1 MKAPAMAHRT
11 ASGSGGPRRGAA
23 RRGFT
28 ARLLRKPAAAVSAG
42 YLLLVVLVTVLAG
55 PLAPYD
61 PDEQDLTAALQGPSG
76 AHWLGT
82 GELGRDVLSRL
93 MHGGQ
98 ITLLGVLI
106 TLAVYLPLGVPAGMV
121 AGYRGG
127 WFDRLVLKSA
137 DLISAVPVIIVLLV
151 VLSVFTGNESA
162 AMAANGLLG
171 APLLAR
177 VVRSATLGVKEELY
191 VRAAVAGGIRDRVI
205 IRRHVLPRV
214 TGVVLVQASVFGA
227 YAVLLE
233 TGLGFLGLGT
243 TRASWGSMIAEA
255 SKNIGTDPWLL
266 VPSGFMI
273 VSFILALGLLSDGL
287 RDTLAERYAPPAD
300 RPPSR
305 RMGRPRGAAPEPVR
319 AEVTGTVTGT
329 GTGTGT
335 DTDTDTPRV
344 IEEPDPDALL
354 SVRGLTV
361 SLRIEGTPTEVVRDV
376 SFDLRAGEVL
386 GIVGETG
393 CGKTVTATS
402 LLGMLPAGGAITAGT
417 VLFEGADL
425 ARADAAAL
433 RRVRGRR
440 IGWIAQDPVSGLD
453 PSFTAGA
460 QVAEVVRLHTG
471 CSRRQARER
480 TLELFAQ
487 VRLPDPARVAGSY
500 PHQLSGGMAQRVG
513 IAAALAGDP
522 ALVIADE
529 PTTALDVT
537 VQAEILDLLRELR
550 AGGTSVI
557 LITHDWG
564 VLADLCDRAV
574 VMYAGE
580 VVEEAEV
587 TDLVTTPAHP
597 YTAGLLGSDPHHALP
612 GQPLPAVEGAVPP
625 PTQWPVGCHFQ
636 NRCPRVTDACKE
648 KPVVISHL
656 VELERSTRC
665 IRPLELIGGGAHE

>member
-1 MKAPAMAHRT
+1 MTSAAVKNTVRRPASQRH
-11 ASGSGGPRRGAA
+11 GFAA
-23 RRGFT
+23 RL
-28 ARLLRKPAAAVSAG
+28 ARKPAAAVSAG
-42 YLLLVVLVTVLAG
+42 YLLLVLLVTLLADWI
-55 PLAPYD
+55 APYD
-61 PDEQDLTAALQGPSG
+61 PDAQDLTAALSGPSG
-76 AHWLGT
+76 HHWLGT

-98 ITLLGVLI
+98 VTLLGVAI
-106 TLAVYLPLGVPAGMV
+106 TLAVYLTLGVPAGMV

-151 VLSVFTGNESA
+151 VLSVFTSNESA

-191 VRAAVAGGIRDRVI
+191 VRAAVANGISDRVI

-214 TGVVLVQASVFGA
+214 SGVILVQASVYGA

-243 TRASWGSMIAEA
+243 TQASWGSMIAEA
-255 SKNIGTDPWLL
+255 SKNVGTDPWLL

-273 VSFILALGLLSDGL
+273 ISFILALGLLSDGL

-300 RPPSR
+300 KPPSR
-305 RMGRPRGAAPEPVR
+305 RRAAREALAKAPK
-319 AEVTGTVTGT
+319 A
-329 GTGTGT
+329 
-335 DTDTDTPRV
+335 V
-344 IEEPDPDALL
+344 IPLAEPDKDALL

-361 SLRIEGTPTEVVRDV
+361 ALPIDGTPTEVIRDV

-402 LLGMLPAGGAITAGT
+402 LLGMLPAGGEITAGT
-417 VLFEGADL
+417 IHFEGSDL
-425 ARADAAAL
+425 AKAESDAL

-440 IGWIAQDPVSGLD
+440 IGWISQDPISSLD

-460 QVAEVVRLHTG
+460 QVAEAVRVHTG
-471 CSRRQARER
+471 CTRKAARQRA
-480 TLELFAQ
+480 LELFEL
-487 VRLPDPARVAGSY
+487 VRLPDPARVAASY

-513 IAAALAGDP
+513 IAAALSGNP

-537 VQAEILDLLRELR
+537 VQAEILDLLRDLQKT
-550 AGGTSVI
+550 GTAVI

-587 TDLVTTPAHP
+587 TALVTAPAHP
-597 YTAGLLGSDPHHALP
+597 YTAGLLSSDPHHAVP
-612 GQPLPAVEGAVPP
+612 GEPLPAVEGAVPP

-636 NRCPRVTDACKE
+636 NRCPRVTDACRE
-648 KPVVISHL
+648 KPVVISQL
-656 VELERSTRC
+656 TALERSARC
-665 IRPLELIGGGAHE
+665 IRPVELIGETAHD

>member
-1 MKAPAMAHRT
+1 MKTSAIARQKAPD
-11 ASGSGGPRRGAA
+11 SGREGPRRGPV
-23 RRGFT
+23 RRGFA

-42 YLLLVVLVTVLAG
+42 YLVLVVLVTVFAG
-55 PLAPYD
+55 QLAPYA
-61 PDEQDLTAALQGPSG
+61 PEEQDLTAALQGPSG
-76 AHWLGT
+76 AHPLGT

-98 ITLLGVLI
+98 ITLLGVVI
-106 TLAVYLPLGVPAGMV
+106 TLAVYLTLGVPAGMV

-151 VLSVFTGNESA
+151 VLAVFTNNESA

-191 VRAAVAGGIRDRVI
+191 VRAAVANGVRDRVI

-214 TGVVLVQASVFGA
+214 TGVVLVQASVYGA

-233 TGLGFLGLGT
+233 TGLGFLGVGT
-243 TRASWGSMIAEA
+243 TDASWGSMIAEA

-266 VPSGFMI
+266 VPSGFI
-273 VSFILALGLLSDGL
+273 IISFILALGLLSDGL
-287 RDTLAERYAPPAD
+287 RDTLAERYSPPVD
-300 RPPSR
+300 KPPSR
-305 RMGRPRGAAPEPVR
+305 RMGRPRGASPAPQPVR
-319 AEVTGTVTGT
+319 VKAPV
-329 GTGTGT
+329 
-335 DTDTDTPRV
+335 
-344 IEEPDPDALL
+344 EEPDADALL

-361 SLRIEGTPTEVVRDV
+361 SLRIEGAPTDVIRDV

-393 CGKTVTATS
+393 CGKTITATS
-402 LLGMLPAGGAITAGT
+402 LLGMLPAGGEIASGT
-417 VLFEGADL
+417 ILFEGADL
-425 ARADAAAL
+425 ARADAAAM

-440 IGWIAQDPVSGLD
+440 IGWISQDPISSLD

-471 CSRRQARER
+471 CSRKQARER
-480 TLELFAQ
+480 ALELFEK

-537 VQAEILDLLRELR
+537 VQAEILDLLRELQ
-550 AGGTSVI
+550 AGGTAVI

-587 TDLVTTPAHP
+587 TALVTAPAHP

-612 GQPLPAVEGAVPP
+612 GEPLPAVEGAVPP

-636 NRCPRVTDACKE
+636 NRCPRVTESCKE

-656 VELERSTRC
+656 VGPARSTRC
-665 IRPLELIGGGAHE
+665 IRPLEMTGGPAHD

>member
-1 MKAPAMAHRT
+1 MKSFVRK
-11 ASGSGGPRRGAA
+11 RAA
-23 RRGFT
+23 
-28 ARLLRKPAAAVSAG
+28 LVSAC
-42 YLLLVVLVTVLAG
+42 YLLAVVLVTVLADWI
-55 PLAPYD
+55 APYD
-61 PDEQDLTAALQGPSG
+61 PDRQDLTAALSGPSG

-106 TLAVYLPLGVPAGMV
+106 TLVVYLSIGVPAGMV

-127 WFDRLVLKSA
+127 WFDRLVVKSA
-137 DLISAVPVIIVLLV
+137 DLVSAVPVIIVLLV
-151 VLSVFTGNESA
+151 VLSVFTNNESA

-191 VRAAVAGGIRDRVI
+191 VRAAVANGLRDRVI

-214 TGVVLVQASVFGA
+214 TGVILVQASVYGA

-255 SKNIGTDPWLL
+255 SKNVGTDPWLL
-266 VPSGFMI
+266 VPSGAMI
-273 VSFILALGLLSDGL
+273 ISFILALGLLSDGL
-287 RDTLAERYAPPAD
+287 RDTLAERYAPPSTP
-300 RPPSR
+300 PPSR
-305 RMGRPRGAAPEPVR
+305 RRAAREAHLRAPRTTTPATAP
-319 AEVTGTVTGT
+319 AEG
-329 GTGTGT
+329 
-335 DTDTDTPRV
+335 
-344 IEEPDPDALL
+344 ALL

-361 SLRIEGTPTEVVRDV
+361 ALPIDGTPTEVIRDV
-376 SFDLRAGEVL
+376 TFDLRAGEVL

-393 CGKTVTATS
+393 CGKTITATS
-402 LLGMLPAGGAITAGT
+402 LLGMLPAGGEITTGSIH
-417 VLFEGADL
+417 FEGDDL
-425 ARADAAAL
+425 ARADAALL

-440 IGWIAQDPVSGLD
+440 IGWISQDPISSLD

-460 QVAEVVRLHTG
+460 QVAEAVRVHTG
-471 CSRRQARER
+471 CTRKEARRRA
-480 TLELFAQ
+480 LELFEQ
-487 VRLPDPARVAGSY
+487 VRLPDPARVAASY

-522 ALVIADE
+522 VLVIADE

-537 VQAEILDLLRELR
+537 VQAEILDLLRELQKS
-550 AGGTSVI
+550 GTAVI

-587 TDLVTTPAHP
+587 TAMVTAPAHP
-597 YTAGLLGSDPHHALP
+597 YTAGLLRSDPHHAVP
-612 GQPLPAVEGAVPP
+612 GEPLPSVEGAVPP
-625 PTQWPVGCHFQ
+625 PSEWPVGCHFQ
-636 NRCPRVTDACKE
+636 NRCPRVTDACRE
-648 KPVVISHL
+648 KPVVIARL
-656 VELERSTRC
+656 AELERSTRC
-665 IRPLELIGGGAHE
+665 IRPAELIGEGA

>member
-1 MKAPAMAHRT
+1 MKRFV
-11 ASGSGGPRRGAA
+11 RKRAA
-23 RRGFT
+23 
-28 ARLLRKPAAAVSAG
+28 LVSAG
-42 YLLLVVLVTVLAG
+42 YLLLVVLVTLLAG
-55 PLAPYD
+55 PLSPFD

-98 ITLLGVLI
+98 ITLLGVVI
-106 TLAVYLPLGVPAGMV
+106 TLTVYLTLGVPAGMI

-151 VLSVFTGNESA
+151 VLAVFTNNESA

-177 VVRSATLGVKEELY
+177 VVRSATLGVRQELY

-214 TGVVLVQASVFGA
+214 TGAILVQASVFGA

-243 TRASWGSMIAEA
+243 TEASWGSMIAEA

-273 VSFILALGLLSDGL
+273 ISFVLALGLFTDGL
-287 RDTLAERYAPPAD
+287 RDTFAERYAPPAD
-300 RPPSR
+300 KPPSR
-305 RMGRPRGAAPEPVR
+305 RTGRPRGASPASAPVR
-319 AEVTGTVTGT
+319 AKVPV
-329 GTGTGT
+329 
-335 DTDTDTPRV
+335 
-344 IEEPDPDALL
+344 EEPDADALL

-361 SLRIEGTPTEVVRDV
+361 SLRIEGTPTDVIRDV
-376 SFDLRAGEVL
+376 SFDLRAGDVL

-402 LLGMLPAGGAITAGT
+402 LLGMLPAGGRIASGT
-417 VLFEGADL
+417 IRFEGADL
-425 ARADAAAL
+425 ARADAATL
-433 RRVRGRR
+433 RAVRGRR
-440 IGWIAQDPVSGLD
+440 IGWISQDPISSLD

-460 QVAEVVRLHTG
+460 QVAEAVRLHTG
-471 CSRRQARER
+471 CSRRQARR
-480 TLELFAQ
+480 RALELFEK

-513 IAAALAGDP
+513 IAAALAGEP
-522 ALVIADE
+522 SLVIADE

-550 AGGTSVI
+550 SAGTAFI

-587 TDLVTTPAHP
+587 TALVTTPAHP

-612 GQPLPAVEGAVPP
+612 GRPLPAVEGAVPP
-625 PTQWPVGCHFQ
+625 PAQWPVGCHFQ

-656 VELERSTRC
+656 VGPTRSTRC
-665 IRPLELIGGGAHE
+665 LRPLELIGGGTHE

>member
-1 MKAPAMAHRT
+1 MKAPRQT
-11 ASGSGGPRRGAA
+11 APDGAPPRRGAA
-23 RRGFT
+23 RRGFA
-28 ARLLRKPAAAVSAG
+28 ARLLHKPTAAVSAG
-42 YLLLVVLVTVLAG
+42 YLLLVVLVTLLAG

-61 PDEQDLTAALQGPSG
+61 PDAQDLTAALQGPSG
-76 AHWLGT
+76 AHLLGT
-82 GELGRDVLSRL
+82 GELGRDILSRL

-98 ITLLGVLI
+98 ITLLGVVI
-106 TLAVYLPLGVPAGMV
+106 TLAVYLTLGVPAGMV

-137 DLISAVPVIIVLLV
+137 DLISAIPVIIVLLV
-151 VLSVFTGNESA
+151 VLAVFTNNESA

-214 TGVVLVQASVFGA
+214 TGVVLVQASVYGA

-233 TGLGFLGLGT
+233 TGLGFLGVGT
-243 TRASWGSMIAEA
+243 TEASWGSMIAEA

-273 VSFILALGLLSDGL
+273 ISFILALGLLSDGL

-300 RPPSR
+300 KPPSR
-305 RMGRPRGAAPEPVR
+305 RMGRPRGGSPQPVR
-319 AEVTGTVTGT
+319 AEASG
-329 GTGTGT
+329 
-335 DTDTDTPRV
+335 TPRE
-344 IEEPDPDALL
+344 IDEPDADALL

-361 SLRIEGTPTEVVRDV
+361 SLRIEGTPTEVIRDV
-376 SFDLRAGEVL
+376 SFDLHAGEVL

-393 CGKTVTATS
+393 CGKTITATS
-402 LLGMLPAGGAITAGT
+402 LLGMLPAGGEIASGT
-417 VLFEGADL
+417 IRFEGGDL
-425 ARADAAAL
+425 ARADAATL
-433 RRVRGRR
+433 RKVRGRR
-440 IGWIAQDPVSGLD
+440 IGWISQDPIAGLD

-460 QVAEVVRLHTG
+460 QVAEIVRLHTG
-471 CSRRQARER
+471 CSRKQARQR
-480 TLELFAQ
+480 ALELFAK
-487 VRLPDPARVAGSY
+487 VRLPDPGRVAGSY

-537 VQAEILDLLRELR
+537 VQAEILDLLRELQ
-550 AGGTSVI
+550 AGGTAVV

-587 TDLVTTPAHP
+587 TALVTAPAHP

-612 GQPLPAVEGAVPP
+612 GEPLPAVEGAVPP

-656 VELERSTRC
+656 VELERSMRC
-665 IRPLELIGGGAHE
+665 LRPLELVGGGTHE

>member
-1 MKAPAMAHRT
+1 MKGTDMKGVDPKSTDSGSPDSRRTGAETAPAV
-11 ASGSGGPRRGAA
+11 RRAA
-23 RRGFT
+23 VTSRGLT
-28 ARLLRKPAAAVSAG
+28 ARLMRKPTAVASAG
-42 YLLLVVLVTVLAG
+42 YLLLVLLAT
-55 PLAPYD
+55 LLADWIAPYG
-61 PDEQDLTAALQGPSG
+61 PDEQDLTAALQPPSA

-98 ITLLGVLI
+98 VTLLGVLI
-106 TLAVYLPLGVPAGMV
+106 TLAVYLTLGVPTGML

-127 WFDRLVLKSA
+127 WFDRLVLKTA
-137 DLISAVPVIIVLLV
+137 DLVSAVPVIIVLLV

-191 VRAAVAGGIRDRVI
+191 IRAAVANGIRDRVI

-214 TGVVLVQASVFGA
+214 SGVVLVQASVYGA

-243 TRASWGSMIAEA
+243 TQASWGSMIAEA

-273 VSFILALGLLSDGL
+273 ISFILALGLLSDAL

-300 RPPSR
+300 KPPSR
-305 RMGRPRGAAPEPVR
+305 RRAARQNLLAAPRTSLTTPAEP
-319 AEVTGTVTGT
+319 A
-329 GTGTGT
+329 
-335 DTDTDTPRV
+335 
-344 IEEPDPDALL
+344 PDALL

-361 SLRIEGTPTEVVRDV
+361 ALPVDGAPTDVIRDV

-402 LLGMLPAGGAITAGT
+402 LLGMLPPGGEITSGT
-417 VLFEGADL
+417 IRFEDEDL
-425 ARADAAAL
+425 AHADAASL
-433 RRVRGRR
+433 HRIRGRR
-440 IGWIAQDPVSGLD
+440 IGWISQDPISSLD

-460 QVAEVVRLHTG
+460 QVAEAVRVHTG
-471 CSRRQARER
+471 CTRKEARQRA
-480 TLELFAQ
+480 LELFEL
-487 VRLPDPARVAGSY
+487 VRLPDPARVAASY

-522 ALVIADE
+522 VLVIADE

-550 AGGTSVI
+550 KSGTAVI

-587 TDLVTTPAHP
+587 TALVTAPAHP
-597 YTAGLLGSDPHHALP
+597 YTAGLLSSDPHHAVP
-612 GQPLPAVEGAVPP
+612 GEPLPAVEGAVPP
-625 PTQWPVGCHFQ
+625 PSQWPVGCHFQ
-636 NRCPRVTDACKE
+636 NRCPRVTEECRE
-648 KPVVISHL
+648 KPVVISQL
-656 VELERSTRC
+656 AALERSARC
-665 IRPLELIGGGAHE
+665 IRPAELIGEAAHD

>member
-1 MKAPAMAHRT
+1 MKSLIR
-11 ASGSGGPRRGAA
+11 SFVRRRAA
-23 RRGFT
+23 LVC
-28 ARLLRKPAAAVSAG
+28 AC
-42 YLLLVVLVTVLAG
+42 YLLLVLLVTLGADR
-55 PLAPYD
+55 LAPYD
-61 PDEQDLTAALQGPSG
+61 PDEQDLTAALGGPSR

-98 ITLLGVLI
+98 VTLLGVVI
-106 TLAVYLPLGVPAGMV
+106 TLAVYLTLGVPAGMI

-151 VLSVFTGNESA
+151 VLSVFTGDESA

-177 VVRSATLGVKEELY
+177 VVRSATLGVKNELY
-191 VRAAVAGGIRDRVI
+191 VRAAVAAGLRDRVI
-205 IRRHVLPRV
+205 VRRHVLPRV
-214 TGVVLVQASVFGA
+214 TGVVLVQASVYGA

-243 TRASWGSMIAEA
+243 TRASWGNMIAEA

-266 VPSGFMI
+266 VPSGTMI
-273 VSFILALGLLSDGL
+273 ISFVLALGLLSDGL
-287 RDTLAERYAPPAD
+287 RDTLAARYSPPAD
-300 RPPSR
+300 TPPSR
-305 RMGRPRGAAPEPVR
+305 RRAAREALLRTPRTVTPVAAP
-319 AEVTGTVTGT
+319 AE
-329 GTGTGT
+329 
-335 DTDTDTPRV
+335 
-344 IEEPDPDALL
+344 DALL

-361 SLRIEGTPTEVVRDV
+361 ALPIDGTPTDVIRDV

-386 GIVGETG
+386 GIVGESG
-393 CGKTVTATS
+393 CGKTVTATA
-402 LLGMLPAGGAITAGT
+402 LLGMLPPGGEIAAGT
-417 VLFEGADL
+417 VRFEGADL
-425 ARADAAAL
+425 ARADADTL

-440 IGWIAQDPVSGLD
+440 IGWISQDPVSSLD

-460 QVAEVVRLHTG
+460 QVAEAVRVHTG
-471 CSRRQARER
+471 CTRKEARER
-480 TLELFAQ
+480 TLELFAL
-487 VRLPDPARVAGSY
+487 VRLPDPARVAASH

-513 IAAALAGDP
+513 IAAALAADP

-550 AGGTSVI
+550 QGGTAVI

-587 TDLVTTPAHP
+587 TALVTAPAHP
-597 YTAGLLGSDPHHALP
+597 YTAGLLGSDPHHAVP
-612 GQPLPAVEGAVPP
+612 GRPLPAVEGAVPP
-625 PTQWPVGCHFQ
+625 PPEWPVGCHFQ
-636 NRCPRVTDACKE
+636 NRCPRVTDACRE
-648 KPVVISHL
+648 KPVVISYL
-656 VELERSTRC
+656 TSLERSTRC
-665 IRPLELIGGGAHE
+665 IRPAEPIGEAAHD

>member
-1 MKAPAMAHRT
+1 MKGTDMKSAEPKDT
-11 ASGSGGPRRGAA
+11 EAA
-23 RRGFT
+23 RAGRRPASPSHGLV
-28 ARLLRKPAAAVSAG
+28 ARFVRKPAAVASAA
-42 YLLLVVLVTVLAG
+42 YLLLVLLVTLAAG
-55 PLAPYD
+55 RIAPYGA
-61 PDEQDLTAALQGPSG
+61 DEQDLTSALQPPGG

-93 MHGGQ
+93 MQGGQ
-98 ITLLGVLI
+98 VTLLGVLI
-106 TLAVYLPLGVPAGMV
+106 TLAVYLTLGVPAGLV

-127 WFDRLVLKSA
+127 WFDRLVLRSA

-151 VLSVFTGNESA
+151 VLSVFTNDERA

-191 VRAAVAGGIRDRVI
+191 VRAAVANGIGDRVI
-205 IRRHVLPRV
+205 VRRHVLPHV
-214 TGVVLVQASVFGA
+214 AGVVLVQASVYGA

-243 TRASWGSMIAEA
+243 TEASWGNLIAEA

-273 VSFILALGLLSDGL
+273 ISFVLALGLLSDGL

-300 RPPSR
+300 QPPSR
-305 RMGRPRGAAPEPVR
+305 RRAARRSLLRAPRASSTAP
-319 AEVTGTVTGT
+319 AE
-329 GTGTGT
+329 
-335 DTDTDTPRV
+335 
-344 IEEPDPDALL
+344 DALL

-361 SLRIEGTPTEVVRDV
+361 ALPVDGTPTDVVRDV

-393 CGKTVTATS
+393 CGKSVTATS
-402 LLGMLPAGGAITAGT
+402 LLGMLPAGGEITSGT
-417 VLFEGADL
+417 LRFEGDDL
-425 ARADAAAL
+425 ARADAALL

-440 IGWIAQDPVSGLD
+440 IGWISQDPVAGLD

-460 QVAEVVRLHTG
+460 QVAEAVRVHTG
-471 CSRRQARER
+471 CTRKEARRRALEIFAR
-480 TLELFAQ
+480 
-487 VRLPDPARVAGSY
+487 VRLPDPARVAAAY

-537 VQAEILDLLRELR
+537 VQAEILDLLRELST
-550 AGGTSVI
+550 AGTAVI

-587 TDLVTTPAHP
+587 TALVTTPAHP
-597 YTAGLLGSDPHHALP
+597 YTAGLLGSDPHHAVP
-612 GQPLPAVEGAVPP
+612 GRPLPAVEGAVPP
-625 PTQWPVGCHFQ
+625 PGRWPVGCHFQ
-636 NRCPRVTDACKE
+636 NRCPRVTEECRE
-648 KPVVISHL
+648 KPVVISPL
-656 VELERSTRC
+656 TAPERSARC
-665 IRPLELIGGGAHE
+665 IRPAELIGEAAHD

>member
-1 MKAPAMAHRT
+1 MKRFVRKRAP
-11 ASGSGGPRRGAA
+11 
-23 RRGFT
+23 
-28 ARLLRKPAAAVSAG
+28 LVSAC
-42 YLLLVVLVTVLAG
+42 YLLLVVLITLTAG
-55 PLAPYD
+55 RLAPYD
-61 PDEQDLTAALQGPSG
+61 PNEQDLTAALQGPSG
-76 AHWLGT
+76 QHWLGT

-98 ITLLGVLI
+98 ITLLGVVI
-106 TLAVYLPLGVPAGMV
+106 TLAVYLTLGVPAGMV

-137 DLISAVPVIIVLLV
+137 ELVSAVPVIIVLLV
-151 VLSVFTGNESA
+151 VLSVFTTNESA

-214 TGVVLVQASVFGA
+214 TGVVLVQASVYGA

-243 TRASWGSMIAEA
+243 TDASWGSMIAEA
-255 SKNIGTDPWLL
+255 SKNVGTDPWLL

-273 VSFILALGLLSDGL
+273 ISFILAVGLLSDGL
-287 RDTLAERYAPPAD
+287 RDTLAERFAPPAD
-300 RPPSR
+300 KPPSR
-305 RMGRPRGAAPEPVR
+305 RRRAAAAAAASAPRPSLQSVGEPP
-319 AEVTGTVTGT
+319 A
-329 GTGTGT
+329 
-335 DTDTDTPRV
+335 
-344 IEEPDPDALL
+344 DALL

-361 SLRIEGTPTEVVRDV
+361 ALPVDGRATEVIRDV
-376 SFDLRAGEVL
+376 SFDLAAGEVL

-393 CGKTVTATS
+393 CGKTITATS
-402 LLGMLPAGGAITAGT
+402 LLGILPAGGEISAGT
-417 VLFEGADL
+417 IRFEGADL
-425 ARADAAAL
+425 ARADSAAL

-440 IGWIAQDPVSGLD
+440 IGWISQDPISSLD

-460 QVAEVVRLHTG
+460 QVAEAMRVHTG
-471 CSRRQARER
+471 CTRTEAKER
-480 TLELFAQ
+480 TLELFAK
-487 VRLPDPARVAGSY
+487 VRLPDPVRVAASY

-513 IAAALAGDP
+513 IAASLAGDP

-537 VQAEILDLLRELR
+537 VQAEILDLLRELQQT
-550 AGGTSVI
+550 GTAVI

-587 TDLVTTPAHP
+587 PALVTAPAHP
-597 YTAGLLGSDPHHALP
+597 YTAGLLRSDPHHAVP
-612 GQPLPAVEGAVPP
+612 GEPLPAVEGAVPP
-625 PTQWPVGCHFQ
+625 PPQWPAGCHFQ
-636 NRCPRVTDACKE
+636 NRCPRVTDACRE
-648 KPVVISHL
+648 KPVVISQL
-656 VELERSTRC
+656 AALERSARC
-665 IRPLELIGGGAHE
+665 LRPLEPTGGAARD

>member
-1 MKAPAMAHRT
+1 MKAP
-11 ASGSGGPRRGAA
+11 A

-28 ARLLRKPAAAVSAG
+28 ARLLRKPAAAASAG
-42 YLLLVVLVTVLAG
+42 YLLLIVLVTLLTG

-61 PDEQDLTAALQGPSG
+61 PDEQDLTAALHGPSG
-76 AHWLGT
+76 AHLLGT

-98 ITLLGVLI
+98 VTLLGVLI
-106 TLAVYLPLGVPAGMV
+106 TLAVYLPLGVPAGMI

-151 VLSVFTGNESA
+151 VLSVFTNNESA

-243 TRASWGSMIAEA
+243 TQASWGSMIAEA
-255 SKNIGTDPWLL
+255 SKNIGIDPWLL

-273 VSFILALGLLSDGL
+273 ISFILALGLLSDGL

-300 RPPSR
+300 KPPSR

-319 AEVTGTVTGT
+319 TKVP
-329 GTGTGT
+329 
-335 DTDTDTPRV
+335 DTPRA

-361 SLRIEGTPTEVVRDV
+361 TLPIEGMPTEVVRDV

-393 CGKTVTATS
+393 CGKSITATS
-402 LLGMLPAGGAITAGT
+402 LLGMLPAGGEIAAGT

-425 ARADAAAL
+425 ARAGTAAM

-440 IGWIAQDPVSGLD
+440 IGWISQDPISSLD

-471 CSRRQARER
+471 CSRKQARER
-480 TLELFAQ
+480 ALELFAK
-487 VRLPDPARVAGSY
+487 VRLPDPERVAGSY

-550 AGGTSVI
+550 AAGTSVI

-580 VVEEAEV
+580 VVEEAEI

-612 GQPLPAVEGAVPP
+612 GRPLPAVEGAVPP

-656 VELERSTRC
+656 VEPARSTRC
-665 IRPLELIGGGAHE
+665 IRPLELIGGPADD

>member
-1 MKAPAMAHRT
+1 MKNFVRK
-11 ASGSGGPRRGAA
+11 RAA
-23 RRGFT
+23 
-28 ARLLRKPAAAVSAG
+28 LVSAC
-42 YLLLVVLVTVLAG
+42 YLLLVVLVTVLADWI
-55 PLAPYD
+55 APYD
-61 PDEQDLTAALQGPSG
+61 PDQQDLSAALSGPSG

-106 TLAVYLPLGVPAGMV
+106 TLVVYLSIGVPAGMI

-127 WFDRLVLKSA
+127 WFDRLVVKSA

-151 VLSVFTGNESA
+151 VLSVFTNNESA

-191 VRAAVAGGIRDRVI
+191 VRAAVANGLRDRVI

-214 TGVVLVQASVFGA
+214 TGVVLVQASVYGA

-255 SKNIGTDPWLL
+255 SKNVGTDPWLL
-266 VPSGFMI
+266 VPSGAMI
-273 VSFILALGLLSDGL
+273 ISFILALGLLSDGL
-287 RDTLAERYAPPAD
+287 RDTLAERYSPPSTP
-300 RPPSR
+300 PPSR
-305 RMGRPRGAAPEPVR
+305 RRAAREALLQAPRTTTPALAPTE
-319 AEVTGTVTGT
+319 G
-329 GTGTGT
+329 
-335 DTDTDTPRV
+335 
-344 IEEPDPDALL
+344 ALL

-361 SLRIEGTPTEVVRDV
+361 ALPIDGTPTEVIRDV
-376 SFDLRAGEVL
+376 TFDLRAGEVL

-393 CGKTVTATS
+393 CGKTITATS
-402 LLGMLPAGGAITAGT
+402 LLGMLPAGGEITTGS
-417 VLFEGADL
+417 LHFEGDDL
-425 ARADAAAL
+425 ARADAALL

-440 IGWIAQDPVSGLD
+440 IGWISQDPISSLD

-460 QVAEVVRLHTG
+460 QVAEAVRVHTG
-471 CSRRQARER
+471 CTRKEARRRA
-480 TLELFAQ
+480 LELFER
-487 VRLPDPARVAGSY
+487 VRLPDPGRVAGSY

-522 ALVIADE
+522 VLVIADE

-537 VQAEILDLLRELR
+537 VQAEILDLLRELQES
-550 AGGTSVI
+550 GTAVI

-587 TDLVTTPAHP
+587 TAMVTAPAHP
-597 YTAGLLGSDPHHALP
+597 YTAGLLRSDPHHAVP
-612 GQPLPAVEGAVPP
+612 GEPLPSVEGAVPP

-636 NRCPRVTDACKE
+636 NRCPRVTDACRE
-648 KPVVISHL
+648 KPVVIAQL
-656 VELERSTRC
+656 AALERSTRC
-665 IRPLELIGGGAHE
+665 IRPAELIGEGA

>member
-1 MKAPAMAHRT
+1 MKSPVIARQTAPE
-11 ASGSGGPRRGAA
+11 SGREGPRRGAA
-23 RRGFT
+23 RRGFV
-28 ARLLRKPAAAVSAG
+28 ARLLRRPIAAVSAG
-42 YLLLVVLVTVLAG
+42 YLLLVVLVTVFAG

-61 PDEQDLTAALQGPSG
+61 PDEQDLTHALQGPSG

-98 ITLLGVLI
+98 ITLLGVVI
-106 TLAVYLPLGVPAGMV
+106 TLAVYLTLGVPAGMI

-151 VLSVFTGNESA
+151 VLSVFTNNESA

-191 VRAAVAGGIRDRVI
+191 VRAAVAGGISDRVI

-214 TGVVLVQASVFGA
+214 TGAVLVQASVFGA

-243 TRASWGSMIAEA
+243 TDASWGSMIAEA

-266 VPSGFMI
+266 IPSGFMI
-273 VSFILALGLLSDGL
+273 VSFIVALGLLSDGL
-287 RDTLAERYAPPAD
+287 RDTFAERYSPPAD
-300 RPPSR
+300 KPPSR
-305 RMGRPRGAAPEPVR
+305 RMGRPRGASPEPTR
-319 AEVTGTVTGT
+319 ATASA
-329 GTGTGT
+329 
-335 DTDTDTPRV
+335 PPQV
-344 IEEPDPDALL
+344 IEEPDADALL

-361 SLRIEGTPTEVVRDV
+361 SLRIEGTPTEVIRDV

-402 LLGMLPAGGAITAGT
+402 LLGMLPAGGRISSGT
-417 VLFEGADL
+417 ILFEGTDL
-425 ARADAAAL
+425 AQADTATL
-433 RRVRGRR
+433 RKVRGRR
-440 IGWIAQDPVSGLD
+440 IGWISQDPVSSLD

-471 CSRRQARER
+471 CTRKRAHER
-480 TLELFAQ
+480 ALELFEK
-487 VRLPDPARVAGSY
+487 VRLPDPARVAKSY

-537 VQAEILDLLRELR
+537 VQAEILDLLRELQ
-550 AGGTSVI
+550 ASGTAVV

-587 TDLVTTPAHP
+587 TALVTTPTHP
-597 YTAGLLGSDPHHALP
+597 YTAGLLRSDPHHALP

-636 NRCPRVTDACKE
+636 NRCPRVTEACRE
-648 KPVVISHL
+648 KPVVISQL

-665 IRPLELIGGGAHE
+665 ILPLELIGGGAHD

>member
-1 MKAPAMAHRT
+1 MKGRPTPQGPTTRQEGRPAV
-11 ASGSGGPRRGAA
+11 A
-23 RRGFT
+23 RRGFA
-28 ARLLRKPAAAVSAG
+28 ARLLRRPASAVSAS
-42 YLLLVVLVTVLAG
+42 YLLLVLLVTLLATWI
-55 PLAPYD
+55 APYD
-61 PDEQDLTAALQGPSG
+61 PDQQDLTAALQGPSG

-98 ITLLGVLI
+98 VTLLGVVI
-106 TLAVYLPLGVPAGMV
+106 TLAVYLTIGVPAGMI

-127 WFDRLVLKSA
+127 WFDRFVLKSA
-137 DLISAVPVIIVLLV
+137 DLVSAVPVIIVLLV
-151 VLSVFTGNESA
+151 VLSVFTNDESA

-191 VRAAVAGGIRDRVI
+191 VRAAVANGIRDRVI

-214 TGVVLVQASVFGA
+214 TGVILVQASVYGA

-243 TRASWGSMIAEA
+243 TEASWGSMIAEA

-273 VSFILALGLLSDGL
+273 ISFILALGLLSDGL

-300 RPPSR
+300 KPPSR
-305 RMGRPRGAAPEPVR
+305 RMGRPRGAAPEPPR
-319 AEVTGTVTGT
+319 AEAP
-329 GTGTGT
+329 
-335 DTDTDTPRV
+335 DTSRAV
-344 IEEPDPDALL
+344 EEPDADALL

-361 SLRIEGTPTEVVRDV
+361 SLTIEGTPTDVIRDV

-393 CGKTVTATS
+393 CGKTITATS
-402 LLGMLPAGGAITAGT
+402 LLGMLPAGGRIVSGT
-417 VLFEGADL
+417 ILFENADL
-425 ARADAAAL
+425 AQVDAAAL
-433 RRVRGRR
+433 RTVRGRR
-440 IGWIAQDPVSGLD
+440 IGWISQDPISSLD

-460 QVAEVVRLHTG
+460 QVAEAVRVHTG
-471 CSRRQARER
+471 CSRKEARQRA
-480 TLELFAQ
+480 LELFEK
-487 VRLPDPARVAGSY
+487 VRLPDPARVAASF

-522 ALVIADE
+522 TLVIADE

-537 VQAEILDLLRELR
+537 VQAEILDLLRELQST
-550 AGGTSVI
+550 GTAVV

-587 TDLVTTPAHP
+587 TALVSAPAHP
-597 YTAGLLGSDPHHALP
+597 YTAGLLDSDPHHAVP
-612 GQPLPAVEGAVPP
+612 GEPLRAVEGAVPP
-625 PTQWPVGCHFQ
+625 PPEWPVGCHFQ
-636 NRCPRVTDACKE
+636 NRCPRVTEACKE

-656 VELERSTRC
+656 VEPERSARC
-665 IRPLELIGGGAHE
+665 IRPLELIGGGPHD

>member
-1 MKAPAMAHRT
+1 MKRADMHTADVKGTGVDLAVTARAGRRPAAH
-11 ASGSGGPRRGAA
+11 P
-23 RRGFT
+23 RGFV
-28 ARLLRKPAAAVSAG
+28 ARFVRKPAAAVAAA
-42 YLLLVVLVTVLAG
+42 YLLLVLLVTLSAG
-55 PLAPYD
+55 WTAPYG
-61 PDEQDLTAALQGPSG
+61 PDEQDLTAALQPPSG

-98 ITLLGVLI
+98 VTLLGVLV
-106 TLAVYLPLGVPAGMV
+106 TLVVYLTLGVPAGMV

-127 WFDRLVLKSA
+127 WFDRLVLKTA
-137 DLISAVPVIIVLLV
+137 DLVSAVPVIIVLLV
-151 VLSVFTGNESA
+151 VLSVFTNDESA

-191 VRAAVAGGIRDRVI
+191 VRAAVASGIRDRVVV
-205 IRRHVLPRV
+205 RRHVLPRV
-214 TGVVLVQASVFGA
+214 TGVVLVQASVYGA

-243 TRASWGSMIAEA
+243 DEASWGSMIAEA

-266 VPSGFMI
+266 IPSGFMI
-273 VSFILALGLLSDGL
+273 ISFILALGLLSDGL

-300 RPPSR
+300 KPPSR
-305 RMGRPRGAAPEPVR
+305 RRSARRSLLTAPRTSVTTVAEP
-319 AEVTGTVTGT
+319 AE
-329 GTGTGT
+329 
-335 DTDTDTPRV
+335 
-344 IEEPDPDALL
+344 DALL

-361 SLRIEGTPTEVVRDV
+361 ALPVDGTPTEVVRDV

-402 LLGMLPAGGAITAGT
+402 VLGMLPAGGEITSG
-417 VLFEGADL
+417 VIRFEGNDL
-425 ARADAAAL
+425 AQADAASL

-440 IGWIAQDPVSGLD
+440 IGWISQDPIAGLD

-460 QVAEVVRLHTG
+460 QVAEAVRVHTG
-471 CSRRQARER
+471 CSRKEAGQRA
-480 TLELFAQ
+480 LELLRT
-487 VRLPDPARVAGSY
+487 VRLPDPARVAASY

-550 AGGTSVI
+550 GAGTAVV

-564 VLADLCDRAV
+564 VVADLCDRAV

-587 TDLVTTPAHP
+587 TALVTAPAHP
-597 YTAGLLGSDPHHALP
+597 YTAGLLASDPHHAVP
-612 GQPLPAVEGAVPP
+612 GEPLPAVDGTVPP
-625 PTQWPVGCHFQ
+625 PSEWPLGCHFQ
-636 NRCPRVTDACKE
+636 NRCPRVTDACRE
-648 KPVVISHL
+648 KPVVISRSAA
-656 VELERSTRC
+656 LERSARC
-665 IRPLELIGGGAHE
+665 IRPVELIGEAIHD

>member
-1 MKAPAMAHRT
+1 MKTPVIARQTAPE
-11 ASGSGGPRRGAA
+11 SGREGPRRGGAQ
-23 RRGFT
+23 RGFGT
-28 ARLLRKPAAAVSAG
+28 RLLRRPTAAVSAG
-42 YLLLVVLVTVLAG
+42 YLLLVVLVTVFAG

-61 PDEQDLTAALQGPSG
+61 PDEQDLTHALQGPSG

-82 GELGRDVLSRL
+82 GELGRDMLSRL

-98 ITLLGVLI
+98 ITLLGVVI
-106 TLAVYLPLGVPAGMV
+106 TLAVYLALGVPAGMI

-127 WFDRLVLKSA
+127 WFDRLVLKTA

-151 VLSVFTGNESA
+151 VLSVFTDDESA

-191 VRAAVAGGIRDRVI
+191 VRAAVAGGIGDGVI

-214 TGVVLVQASVFGA
+214 TGAVLVQASVFGA

-243 TRASWGSMIAEA
+243 TDASWGSMIAEA

-266 VPSGFMI
+266 IPSGFMI
-273 VSFILALGLLSDGL
+273 VSFIVALGLLSDGL
-287 RDTLAERYAPPAD
+287 RDTFAERHSPPAD
-300 RPPSR
+300 KPPSR
-305 RMGRPRGAAPEPVR
+305 RAGRPRGASPEPAR
-319 AEVTGTVTGT
+319 ATVS
-329 GTGTGT
+329 
-335 DTDTDTPRV
+335 DTPQLV
-344 IEEPDPDALL
+344 EEPDADALL

-361 SLRIEGTPTEVVRDV
+361 SLRIGGTPTEVIRDV
-376 SFDLRAGEVL
+376 SFDLHAGEVL

-393 CGKTVTATS
+393 CGKTVTATA
-402 LLGMLPAGGAITAGT
+402 LLGMLPAGGRISSGT
-417 VLFEGADL
+417 VLFEGTDL
-425 ARADAAAL
+425 AKADAATL
-433 RRVRGRR
+433 RRMRGRR
-440 IGWIAQDPVSGLD
+440 IGWISQDPVSSLD

-471 CSRRQARER
+471 CTRKQARER
-480 TLELFAQ
+480 ALELFEK

-513 IAAALAGDP
+513 IAAALAGNP

-537 VQAEILDLLRELR
+537 VQAEILDLLRELQS
-550 AGGTSVI
+550 GGTAVV

-587 TDLVTTPAHP
+587 TALVTTPTHP
-597 YTAGLLGSDPHHALP
+597 YTAGLLGSDPHHARP

-665 IRPLELIGGGAHE
+665 ILPLERIGGGAHD

>member
-1 MKAPAMAHRT
+1 MKRFV
-11 ASGSGGPRRGAA
+11 RKRAA
-23 RRGFT
+23 
-28 ARLLRKPAAAVSAG
+28 LVSAC
-42 YLLLVVLVTVLAG
+42 YLLLVVLVTVLADWI
-55 PLAPYD
+55 APYD
-61 PDEQDLTAALQGPSG
+61 PDQQDLSAALSGPSG

-106 TLAVYLPLGVPAGMV
+106 TLVVYLSIGVPAGMI

-127 WFDRLVLKSA
+127 WFDRLVVKSA

-151 VLSVFTGNESA
+151 VLSVFTNNESA

-191 VRAAVAGGIRDRVI
+191 VRAAVANGLRDRVI

-214 TGVVLVQASVFGA
+214 TGVVLVQASVYGA

-243 TRASWGSMIAEA
+243 TRASWGGMIAEA
-255 SKNIGTDPWLL
+255 SKNVGTDPWLL
-266 VPSGFMI
+266 VPSGAMI
-273 VSFILALGLLSDGL
+273 ISFILALGLLGDGL
-287 RDTLAERYAPPAD
+287 RDTLAERYSPPSTP
-300 RPPSR
+300 PPSR
-305 RMGRPRGAAPEPVR
+305 RRAAREALLRAPRTTTSALAP
-319 AEVTGTVTGT
+319 AEG
-329 GTGTGT
+329 
-335 DTDTDTPRV
+335 
-344 IEEPDPDALL
+344 ALL

-361 SLRIEGTPTEVVRDV
+361 ALPIDGTSTEVIRDV
-376 SFDLRAGEVL
+376 TFDLKAGEIL

-393 CGKTVTATS
+393 CGKTITATS
-402 LLGMLPAGGAITAGT
+402 LLGMLPAGGEITTGSIH
-417 VLFEGADL
+417 FEGTDL
-425 ARADAAAL
+425 AHADTASM

-440 IGWIAQDPVSGLD
+440 IGWVSQDPVSSLD

-460 QVAEVVRLHTG
+460 QVAEAVRVHTG
-471 CSRRQARER
+471 CTRKESRRRA
-480 TLELFAQ
+480 LELFER
-487 VRLPDPARVAGSY
+487 VRLPDPARVAASY

-522 ALVIADE
+522 VLVIADE

-537 VQAEILDLLRELR
+537 VQAEILDLLRELQKS
-550 AGGTSVI
+550 GTAVI

-587 TDLVTTPAHP
+587 TAMVTAPAHP
-597 YTAGLLGSDPHHALP
+597 YTAGLLRSDPHHAVP
-612 GQPLPAVEGAVPP
+612 GEPLPSVEGAVPP

-636 NRCPRVTDACKE
+636 NRCPRVTDACRE
-648 KPVVISHL
+648 KPVVIARL
-656 VELERSTRC
+656 AELERSTRC
-665 IRPLELIGGGAHE
+665 IRPAELIGEGAQ

>member
-1 MKAPAMAHRT
+1 MKTPVIARQKSPE
-11 ASGSGGPRRGAA
+11 SGREGPRRGAA
-23 RRGFT
+23 RRGFA
-28 ARLLRKPAAAVSAG
+28 ARLLRNPAAAVSAG
-42 YLLLVVLVTVLAG
+42 YLLLVVLVTVFAG

-61 PDEQDLTAALQGPSG
+61 PDEQDLTAALQGPGG
-76 AHWLGT
+76 AHLLGT

-98 ITLLGVLI
+98 ITMLGVVI
-106 TLAVYLPLGVPAGMV
+106 TLTGYLTLGVPAGMI

-127 WFDRLVLKSA
+127 WFDRFVLKTA

-151 VLSVFTGNESA
+151 VLAVFTDNESA

-214 TGVVLVQASVFGA
+214 TGAVLVQASVFGA

-243 TRASWGSMIAEA
+243 TEASWGSMIAEA

-273 VSFILALGLLSDGL
+273 ISFILALGLLSDGL
-287 RDTLAERYAPPAD
+287 RDTLAERYSPPAD
-300 RPPSR
+300 KPPSR
-305 RMGRPRGAAPEPVR
+305 RTGRPRGASPEPVR
-319 AEVTGTVTGT
+319 ATAS
-329 GTGTGT
+329 
-335 DTDTDTPRV
+335 DTPRV

-361 SLRIEGTPTEVVRDV
+361 SLRIEGTPTEVIRDV

-402 LLGMLPAGGAITAGT
+402 LLGMLPPGGRISSGT

-425 ARADAAAL
+425 AQADAATL
-433 RRVRGRR
+433 RKVRGRR
-440 IGWIAQDPVSGLD
+440 IGWISQDPIAGLD

-460 QVAEVVRLHTG
+460 QVAEAVRLHTG

-480 TLELFAQ
+480 TLELFAK

-537 VQAEILDLLRELR
+537 VQAEILDLLRELQ
-550 AGGTSVI
+550 ASGTAVI

-587 TDLVTTPAHP
+587 TALVTTPAHP

-612 GQPLPAVEGAVPP
+612 GRPLPAVEGAVPP
-625 PTQWPVGCHFQ
+625 PAQWPVGCHFQ
-636 NRCPRVTDACKE
+636 NRCPRVTEACKE

-665 IRPLELIGGGAHE
+665 IRPLELIGGGTHE

>member
-1 MKAPAMAHRT
+1 MKNFVRK
-11 ASGSGGPRRGAA
+11 RAA
-23 RRGFT
+23 
-28 ARLLRKPAAAVSAG
+28 LVSAC
-42 YLLLVVLVTVLAG
+42 YLLLVVLVTVLADWI
-55 PLAPYD
+55 APYD
-61 PDEQDLTAALQGPSG
+61 PDQQDLTAALSGPSG

-106 TLAVYLPLGVPAGMV
+106 TLVVYLSIGVPAGMI

-127 WFDRLVLKSA
+127 WFDRLVVKSA

-151 VLSVFTGNESA
+151 VLSVFTNNESA

-191 VRAAVAGGIRDRVI
+191 VRAAVANGLRDRVI

-214 TGVVLVQASVFGA
+214 TGVVLVQASVYGA

-255 SKNIGTDPWLL
+255 SKNVGTDPWLL
-266 VPSGFMI
+266 VPSGAMI
-273 VSFILALGLLSDGL
+273 ISFILALGLLGDGL
-287 RDTLAERYAPPAD
+287 RDTLAERYSPPSTP
-300 RPPSR
+300 PPSR
-305 RMGRPRGAAPEPVR
+305 RRAAREALLRAPRTTTPTLAPTE
-319 AEVTGTVTGT
+319 G
-329 GTGTGT
+329 
-335 DTDTDTPRV
+335 
-344 IEEPDPDALL
+344 ALL

-361 SLRIEGTPTEVVRDV
+361 ALPIDGTPTEVIRDV
-376 SFDLRAGEVL
+376 TFDLKAGEVL

-393 CGKTVTATS
+393 CGKTITATS
-402 LLGMLPAGGAITAGT
+402 LLGMLPAGGEITTGSIH
-417 VLFEGADL
+417 FEGDDL
-425 ARADAAAL
+425 ARADAALL

-440 IGWIAQDPVSGLD
+440 IGWISQDPISSLD

-460 QVAEVVRLHTG
+460 QVAEAVRVHTG
-471 CSRRQARER
+471 CTRKEARRRA
-480 TLELFAQ
+480 LELFER
-487 VRLPDPARVAGSY
+487 VRLPDPARVAASY

-522 ALVIADE
+522 VLVIADE

-537 VQAEILDLLRELR
+537 VQAEILDLLRELQKS
-550 AGGTSVI
+550 GTAVI

-587 TDLVTTPAHP
+587 TAMVTAPAHP
-597 YTAGLLGSDPHHALP
+597 YTAGLLRSDPHHAVP
-612 GQPLPAVEGAVPP
+612 GEPLPSVEGAVPP

-636 NRCPRVTDACKE
+636 NRCPRVTDACRE
-648 KPVVISHL
+648 KPVVIAQL
-656 VELERSTRC
+656 AELERSTRC
-665 IRPLELIGGGAHE
+665 IRPAELIGEGAQ

>member
-1 MKAPAMAHRT
+1 MKTPTARRT
-11 ASGSGGPRRGAA
+11 ASGTARTHPRRDSA
-23 RRGFT
+23 RRGFV
-28 ARLLRKPAAAVSAG
+28 ARLLRKPTAAGSAG
-42 YLLLVVLVTVLAG
+42 YLLLVVLVTVPAG
-55 PLAPYD
+55 PLAPYS
-61 PDEQDLTAALQGPSG
+61 PDGQDLTAALQGPSG

-93 MHGGQ
+93 LHGGQ
-98 ITLLGVLI
+98 VTLLGVVI
-106 TLAVYLPLGVPAGMV
+106 TLAAYLLLGVPAGMV

-127 WFDRLVLKSA
+127 FFDRLVLRTA
-137 DLISAVPVIIVLLV
+137 DLVSAVPVIIVLLV
-151 VLSVFTGNESA
+151 VLSVFTGDESA

-214 TGVVLVQASVFGA
+214 TGVVLVQASVYGA

-243 TRASWGSMIAEA
+243 TEASWGSMIAEA

-273 VSFILALGLLSDGL
+273 TSFVLALGLLSDGL
-287 RDTLAERYAPPAD
+287 RDTLAERYAAPA
-300 RPPSR
+300 RKPPSR
-305 RMGRPRGAAPEPVR
+305 RRGGGLRGAASQPVR
-319 AEVTGTVTGT
+319 GQVPGTAGVF
-329 GTGTGT
+329 
-335 DTDTDTPRV
+335 
-344 IEEPDPDALL
+344 EEPDTEALL

-361 SLRIEGTPTEVVRDV
+361 SLPIEGTPTDVIRDV

-393 CGKTVTATS
+393 CGKTITATS
-402 LLGMLPAGGAITAGT
+402 LLGMLPADGRIASGS

-425 ARADAAAL
+425 AGADAATL

-440 IGWIAQDPVSGLD
+440 IGWISQDPVSGLD

-471 CSRRQARER
+471 CTRKEARQRA
-480 TLELFAQ
+480 LELFAK
-487 VRLPDPARVAGSY
+487 VRLPDPARIAVSY

-513 IAAALAGDP
+513 IAAALAGEP

-550 AGGTSVI
+550 SAGTSVV

-587 TDLVTTPAHP
+587 TDLVTAPAHP
-597 YTAGLLGSDPHHALP
+597 YTAGLLRSDPHHAVP
-612 GQPLPAVEGAVPP
+612 GEPLPAVEGAVPP
-625 PTQWPVGCHFQ
+625 PPQWPVGCHFQ
-636 NRCPRVTDACKE
+636 NRCPRVSEACRA
-648 KPVVISHL
+648 KPVVISQL
-656 VELERSTRC
+656 AELERSTRC
-665 IRPLELIGGGAHE
+665 IRPLELIGGPAHD

>member
-1 MKAPAMAHRT
+1 MKSLVEGFVRK
-11 ASGSGGPRRGAA
+11 RAA
-23 RRGFT
+23 
-28 ARLLRKPAAAVSAG
+28 LVSAC
-42 YLLLVVLVTVLAG
+42 YLVLVLLVTLLADR
-55 PLAPYD
+55 LAPYD
-61 PDEQDLTAALQGPSG
+61 PDEQDLTVALGAPSG

-98 ITLLGVLI
+98 VTLLGVVI
-106 TLAVYLPLGVPAGMV
+106 TLAVYLTIGVPAGMV

-137 DLISAVPVIIVLLV
+137 DLVSAVPVIIVLLV
-151 VLSVFTGNESA
+151 VLAVFTDDESA

-191 VRAAVAGGIRDRVI
+191 VRAAVANGIRDRVV

-214 TGVVLVQASVFGA
+214 TGVVLVQASVYGA

-243 TRASWGSMIAEA
+243 TRASWGNMIAEA
-255 SKNIGTDPWLL
+255 SENVGTDPWLL
-266 VPSGFMI
+266 VPSGAVI
-273 VSFILALGLLSDGL
+273 ISFVLALGLIGDGL

-300 RPPSR
+300 KPPSR
-305 RMGRPRGAAPEPVR
+305 RRATRQALLDAPR
-319 AEVTGTVTGT
+319 TVTPAAGPA
-329 GTGTGT
+329 G
-335 DTDTDTPRV
+335 
-344 IEEPDPDALL
+344 DALL

-361 SLRIEGTPTEVVRDV
+361 ALPIDGTPTDVIRDV

-386 GIVGETG
+386 GIVGESG

-402 LLGMLPAGGAITAGT
+402 LLGMLPAGGEITAGT
-417 VLFEGADL
+417 IRFEGADL

-440 IGWIAQDPVSGLD
+440 IGWISQDPLSGLD

-460 QVAEVVRLHTG
+460 QVAEAVRVHTG
-471 CSRRQARER
+471 CTRQEARRRA
-480 TLELFAQ
+480 LELFER
-487 VRLPDPARVAGSY
+487 VRLPDPARVAASH

-513 IAAALAGDP
+513 IAAALAGEP

-550 AGGTSVI
+550 RNGTAVI

-587 TDLVTTPAHP
+587 TALVTAPAHP
-597 YTAGLLGSDPHHALP
+597 YTAGLLGSDPHRAVP
-612 GQPLPAVEGAVPP
+612 GEPLPAVEGAVPP
-625 PTQWPVGCHFQ
+625 PNRWPVGCHFQ
-636 NRCPRVTDACKE
+636 NRCPRVTDACRE
-648 KPVVISHL
+648 KPVVISRL
-656 VELERSTRC
+656 TSPERSTRC
-665 IRPLELIGGGAHE
+665 IRPAELIGEAAHD

>member
-1 MKAPAMAHRT
+1 MKTPVIASRT
-11 ASGSGGPRRGAA
+11 APEKGPRRSAA
-23 RRGFT
+23 RRGFA
-28 ARLLRKPAAAVSAG
+28 ARLLRRPAAAVSAG
-42 YLLLVVLVTVLAG
+42 YLLLIVLVTVFAG

-61 PDEQDLTAALQGPSG
+61 PDEQDLIAALQSPGG
-76 AHWLGT
+76 AHLLGT

-98 ITLLGVLI
+98 ITLLGVVI
-106 TLAVYLPLGVPAGMV
+106 TLAVYLTLGVPAGMI

-127 WFDRLVLKSA
+127 WFDRFVLKTA

-151 VLSVFTGNESA
+151 VLAVFTNNEGA

-177 VVRSATLGVKEELY
+177 VVRSATLGVREELY

-214 TGVVLVQASVFGA
+214 TGAVLVQASVFGA

-243 TRASWGSMIAEA
+243 TQASWGSMIAEA

-273 VSFILALGLLSDGL
+273 ISFILALGLLSDGL
-287 RDTLAERYAPPAD
+287 RDTLAERYSPPAD

-305 RMGRPRGAAPEPVR
+305 RMGRPRSASPSPEPVR
-319 AEVTGTVTGT
+319 VEA
-329 GTGTGT
+329 
-335 DTDTDTPRV
+335 P
-344 IEEPDPDALL
+344 IEEPDADALL

-361 SLRIEGTPTEVVRDV
+361 SLRIEGAPTEVIRDV

-402 LLGMLPAGGAITAGT
+402 LLGMLPAGGKIASGT
-417 VLFEGADL
+417 ILFEGADL
-425 ARADAAAL
+425 AQADAAAL
-433 RRVRGRR
+433 RKVRGRR
-440 IGWIAQDPVSGLD
+440 IGWISQDPISSLD

-460 QVAEVVRLHTG
+460 QVAEAVRLHTG
-471 CSRRQARER
+471 CSRKQAREHA
-480 TLELFAQ
+480 LELFEK

-513 IAAALAGDP
+513 IAAALAGNP

-537 VQAEILDLLRELR
+537 VQAEILDLLRELQ
-550 AGGTSVI
+550 AGGTAVV

-587 TDLVTTPAHP
+587 TALVTTPAHP

-612 GQPLPAVEGAVPP
+612 GQPLPTVEGAVPP

-636 NRCPRVTDACKE
+636 NRCPRVTDVCKE

-665 IRPLELIGGGAHE
+665 IRPLELTGRGTHE

>member
-1 MKAPAMAHRT
+1 MKAPAIERGA
-11 ASGSGGPRRGAA
+11 ASETGEEGPRRGP
-23 RRGFT
+23 RQRGFT
-28 ARLLRKPAAAVSAG
+28 ARLLRKPAAAASAG
-42 YLLLVVLVTVLAG
+42 YLLLIVLVTVLAS

-106 TLAVYLPLGVPAGMV
+106 TLAVYLPLGVPAGMI
-121 AGYRGG
+121 AGYKGG

-151 VLSVFTGNESA
+151 VLSVFTNNESA

-243 TRASWGSMIAEA
+243 TKASWGSMIAEA

-273 VSFILALGLLSDGL
+273 ISFILALGLLSDGL
-287 RDTLAERYAPPAD
+287 RDTLAERYSPPAD
-300 RPPSR
+300 KPPSR
-305 RMGRPRGAAPEPVR
+305 RMGRPHGAAPASAPV
-319 AEVTGTVTGT
+319 
-329 GTGTGT
+329 T
-335 DTDTDTPRV
+335 DVPRKV
-344 IEEPDPDALL
+344 EEPDPDALL

-361 SLRIEGTPTEVVRDV
+361 SLRIEGTPTEVIRDV
-376 SFDLRAGEVL
+376 SFDLHSGDVL

-393 CGKTVTATS
+393 CGKTITATS
-402 LLGMLPAGGAITAGT
+402 LLGMLPAGGEITAGGIH
-417 VLFEGADL
+417 FEGADL
-425 ARADAAAL
+425 ARADAAAM

-440 IGWIAQDPVSGLD
+440 IGWISQDPISSLD

-460 QVAEVVRLHTG
+460 QVAEAVRLHTG
-471 CSRRQARER
+471 CSRKEAKRRA
-480 TLELFAQ
+480 LELFAK

-537 VQAEILDLLRELR
+537 VQAEILDLLRELQ
-550 AGGTSVI
+550 ASGTSIV

-597 YTAGLLGSDPHHALP
+597 YTAGLLSSDPHHALP
-612 GQPLPAVEGAVPP
+612 GEPLPAVEGAVPP

-665 IRPLELIGGGAHE
+665 IRPLETIGGGAHE

>member
-1 MKAPAMAHRT
+1 MKNFVRK
-11 ASGSGGPRRGAA
+11 RAA
-23 RRGFT
+23 
-28 ARLLRKPAAAVSAG
+28 LVSAC
-42 YLLLVVLVTVLAG
+42 YLLLVVLVTVLADWI
-55 PLAPYD
+55 APYD
-61 PDEQDLTAALQGPSG
+61 PDQQDLSAALSGPSG

-106 TLAVYLPLGVPAGMV
+106 TLVVYLSIGVPAGMI

-127 WFDRLVLKSA
+127 WFDRLVVKSA

-151 VLSVFTGNESA
+151 VLSVFTNNESA
-162 AMAANGLLG
+162 AMAANGFLG

-191 VRAAVAGGIRDRVI
+191 VRAAVANGLRDRVI

-214 TGVVLVQASVFGA
+214 TGVVLVQASVYGA

-255 SKNIGTDPWLL
+255 SKNVGTDPWLL
-266 VPSGFMI
+266 VPSGAMI
-273 VSFILALGLLSDGL
+273 ISFILALGLLSDGL
-287 RDTLAERYAPPAD
+287 RDTLAERYSPPSTP
-300 RPPSR
+300 PPSR
-305 RMGRPRGAAPEPVR
+305 RRAAREALLRAPRTTTPALAPTE
-319 AEVTGTVTGT
+319 G
-329 GTGTGT
+329 
-335 DTDTDTPRV
+335 
-344 IEEPDPDALL
+344 ALL

-361 SLRIEGTPTEVVRDV
+361 ALPIDGTPTEVIRDV
-376 SFDLRAGEVL
+376 TFDLRAGEVL

-393 CGKTVTATS
+393 CGKTITATS
-402 LLGMLPAGGAITAGT
+402 LLGMLPAGGEITTGS
-417 VLFEGADL
+417 LHFEGDDL
-425 ARADAAAL
+425 ARADAALL

-440 IGWIAQDPVSGLD
+440 IGWISQDPISSLD

-460 QVAEVVRLHTG
+460 QVAEAVRVHTG
-471 CSRRQARER
+471 CTRKEARRRA
-480 TLELFAQ
+480 LELFER
-487 VRLPDPARVAGSY
+487 VRLPDPGRVAGSY

-522 ALVIADE
+522 VLVIADE

-537 VQAEILDLLRELR
+537 VQAEILDLLRELQKS
-550 AGGTSVI
+550 GTAVI

-587 TDLVTTPAHP
+587 TAMVTAPAHP
-597 YTAGLLGSDPHHALP
+597 YTAGLLRSDPHHAVP
-612 GQPLPAVEGAVPP
+612 GEPLPSVEGAVPP

-636 NRCPRVTDACKE
+636 NRCPRVTDACRE
-648 KPVVISHL
+648 KPVVIAQL
-656 VELERSTRC
+656 AALERSTRC
-665 IRPLELIGGGAHE
+665 IRPAELIGEGA

>member
-1 MKAPAMAHRT
+1 MKAPATDPKT
-11 ASGSGGPRRGAA
+11 ASATGRGDRSPRAA
-23 RRGFT
+23 RRGFI
-28 ARLLRKPAAAVSAG
+28 ARLLRKPAAAASGG
-42 YLLLVVLVTVLAG
+42 YLLLIVLVTGLAG
-55 PLAPYD
+55 PLAPYA

-76 AHWLGT
+76 AHLLGT

-106 TLAVYLPLGVPAGMV
+106 TLAVYLPLGVPAGMI
-121 AGYRGG
+121 AGYKGG
-127 WFDRLVLKSA
+127 WFDRLVLKTA

-151 VLSVFTGNESA
+151 VLSVFTNNESA

-243 TRASWGSMIAEA
+243 TEASWGSMIAEA

-273 VSFILALGLLSDGL
+273 ISFILALGLLSDGL
-287 RDTLAERYAPPAD
+287 RDTLAERYSPPAD
-300 RPPSR
+300 KPPSR
-305 RMGRPRGAAPEPVR
+305 RMGRPRGATSEPVQ
-319 AEVTGTVTGT
+319 AEVP
-329 GTGTGT
+329 
-335 DTDTDTPRV
+335 DTPRE

-361 SLRIEGTPTEVVRDV
+361 SLRIEGTPTEVIRDV
-376 SFDLRAGEVL
+376 SFDLRSGEVL

-402 LLGMLPAGGAITAGT
+402 LLGMLPAGGEISSGT
-417 VLFEGADL
+417 ILFEGADL
-425 ARADAAAL
+425 ARADAAAM

-440 IGWIAQDPVSGLD
+440 IGWISQDPISSLD

-460 QVAEVVRLHTG
+460 QVAEAVRLHTG
-471 CSRRQARER
+471 CSRKEARRR
-480 TLELFAQ
+480 TLELFAK

-537 VQAEILDLLRELR
+537 VQAEILDLLRDLQ
-550 AGGTSVI
+550 AGGTSII

-597 YTAGLLGSDPHHALP
+597 YTAGLLASDPHHALP

-665 IRPLELIGGGAHE
+665 IRPLELIGGEAHE

>member
-1 MKAPAMAHRT
+1 MKTPVIARQKSPE
-11 ASGSGGPRRGAA
+11 SGREGPRRGAA
-23 RRGFT
+23 RRGFA
-28 ARLLRKPAAAVSAG
+28 ARLLRNPAAAVSAG
-42 YLLLVVLVTVLAG
+42 YLLLVVLVTVFAG

-61 PDEQDLTAALQGPSG
+61 PDEQDLTAALQGPGG
-76 AHWLGT
+76 AHLLGT

-98 ITLLGVLI
+98 ITMLGVVI
-106 TLAVYLPLGVPAGMV
+106 TLAGYLTLGVPAGMI

-127 WFDRLVLKSA
+127 WFDRFVLKTA

-151 VLSVFTGNESA
+151 VLAVFTDDESA

-214 TGVVLVQASVFGA
+214 TGAVLVQASVFGA

-243 TRASWGSMIAEA
+243 TEASWGSMIAEA

-273 VSFILALGLLSDGL
+273 ISFILALGLLSDGL
-287 RDTLAERYAPPAD
+287 RDTLAERYSPPAD
-300 RPPSR
+300 KPPSR
-305 RMGRPRGAAPEPVR
+305 RTGRPRGASPEPVR
-319 AEVTGTVTGT
+319 ATAS
-329 GTGTGT
+329 
-335 DTDTDTPRV
+335 DTPRV

-361 SLRIEGTPTEVVRDV
+361 SLRIEGTPTEVIRDV

-402 LLGMLPAGGAITAGT
+402 LLGMLPPGGRISSGT

-425 ARADAAAL
+425 AEADAATL
-433 RRVRGRR
+433 RKVRGRR
-440 IGWIAQDPVSGLD
+440 IGWISQDPIAGLD

-460 QVAEVVRLHTG
+460 QVAEAVRLHTG

-480 TLELFAQ
+480 TLELFAK

-537 VQAEILDLLRELR
+537 VQAEILDLLRELQ
-550 AGGTSVI
+550 ASGTAVI

-587 TDLVTTPAHP
+587 TALVTTPAHP

-612 GQPLPAVEGAVPP
+612 GRPLPAVEGAVPP
-625 PTQWPVGCHFQ
+625 PAQWPVGCHFQ

-665 IRPLELIGGGAHE
+665 IRPLELIGGGTHE

>member
-1 MKAPAMAHRT
+1 MKTPVIARQSAPE
-11 ASGSGGPRRGAA
+11 SGREGPRRGAA
-23 RRGFT
+23 RRGFA

-42 YLLLVVLVTVLAG
+42 YLLLVVLVTVFAG
-55 PLAPYD
+55 ALAPYD
-61 PDEQDLTAALQGPSG
+61 PDEQDLTAALQGPGG
-76 AHWLGT
+76 AHLLGT

-98 ITLLGVLI
+98 ITLLGVVI
-106 TLAVYLPLGVPAGMV
+106 TLAVYLTLGVPTGMI

-151 VLSVFTGNESA
+151 VLAVFTNNESA

-214 TGVVLVQASVFGA
+214 TGAVLVQASVFGA

-243 TRASWGSMIAEA
+243 TDASWGSMIAEA

-273 VSFILALGLLSDGL
+273 ISFILALGLLSDGL
-287 RDTLAERYAPPAD
+287 RDTLAERYSPPAD
-300 RPPSR
+300 KPPSR
-305 RMGRPRGAAPEPVR
+305 RMGRPRGTSPEPVR
-319 AEVTGTVTGT
+319 AKAS
-329 GTGTGT
+329 
-335 DTDTDTPRV
+335 DTPRV
-344 IEEPDPDALL
+344 IEEPDADALL

-361 SLRIEGTPTEVVRDV
+361 SLRIEGTPTEVIRDV

-402 LLGMLPAGGAITAGT
+402 LLGMLPPGGRIASGT
-417 VLFEGADL
+417 ILFEGTDL

-433 RRVRGRR
+433 RKVRGRR
-440 IGWIAQDPVSGLD
+440 IGWISQDPISSLD

-460 QVAEVVRLHTG
+460 QVAEAVRLHTG
-471 CSRRQARER
+471 CTRKQARER
-480 TLELFAQ
+480 ALELFAKVQ
-487 VRLPDPARVAGSY
+487 LPDPARVAGSY

-537 VQAEILDLLRELR
+537 VQAEILDLLRELQ
-550 AGGTSVI
+550 AGGMAVV

-587 TDLVTTPAHP
+587 TALVTTPAHP

-656 VELERSTRC
+656 AELERSMRC
-665 IRPLELIGGGAHE
+665 LRPLELVGGEVHE

>member
-1 MKAPAMAHRT
+1 MKGLVKGFVRK
-11 ASGSGGPRRGAA
+11 RAA
-23 RRGFT
+23 
-28 ARLLRKPAAAVSAG
+28 LVSAC
-42 YLLLVVLVTVLAG
+42 YLLLVVLVTLTAG
-55 PLAPYD
+55 LLAPYD
-61 PDEQDLTAALQGPSG
+61 PDAQDLTAALQGPG
-76 AHWLGT
+76 GQHWLGT

-98 ITLLGVLI
+98 ITLLGVVI
-106 TLAVYLPLGVPAGMV
+106 TLSVYLVIGVPAGMV

-137 DLISAVPVIIVLLV
+137 ELVSAVPVIIVLLV
-151 VLSVFTGNESA
+151 VLSVFTDNESA

-191 VRAAVAGGIRDRVI
+191 VRAAVASGIRDRVI
-205 IRRHVLPRV
+205 IRRHVAPRV
-214 TGVVLVQASVFGA
+214 SGVVLVQASVYGA

-243 TRASWGSMIAEA
+243 TEASWGSMIAEA
-255 SKNIGTDPWLL
+255 SKNVGTDPWLL
-266 VPSGFMI
+266 APSGFMI
-273 VSFILALGLLSDGL
+273 ISFILALGLFSDGL

-300 RPPSR
+300 KPPSR
-305 RMGRPRGAAPEPVR
+305 RRRAAASAAPQPSVRTVAEPP
-319 AEVTGTVTGT
+319 A
-329 GTGTGT
+329 
-335 DTDTDTPRV
+335 
-344 IEEPDPDALL
+344 DALL

-361 SLRIEGTPTEVVRDV
+361 ALPVDGKATEVIRDV
-376 SFDLRAGEVL
+376 SFDLAAGEVL

-393 CGKTVTATS
+393 CGKTITATS
-402 LLGMLPAGGAITAGT
+402 LLGMLPAGGEITTGT
-417 VLFEGADL
+417 IRFEGAEL
-425 ARADAAAL
+425 AHAGATSL

-440 IGWIAQDPVSGLD
+440 IGWISQDPISSLD

-460 QVAEVVRLHTG
+460 QVAEAVRVHTG
-471 CSRRQARER
+471 CTRKEARQRA
-480 TLELFAQ
+480 LELFAK
-487 VRLPDPARVAGSY
+487 VRLPDPARVAASY

-513 IAAALAGDP
+513 IAASLAGDP

-537 VQAEILDLLRELR
+537 VQAEILDLLRELQKT
-550 AGGTSVI
+550 GTAVI

-587 TDLVTTPAHP
+587 TALVTAPAHP
-597 YTAGLLGSDPHHALP
+597 YTAGLLRSDPHHAVP
-612 GQPLPAVEGAVPP
+612 GEPLPAVEGAVPP
-625 PTQWPVGCHFQ
+625 PPQWPVGCHFQ
-636 NRCPRVTDACKE
+636 NRCPRVTDSCRE
-648 KPVVISHL
+648 KPVVIHRL
-656 VELERSTRC
+656 AALERSTRC
-665 IRPLELIGGGAHE
+665 LRPLEPTGGAARD

>member
-1 MKAPAMAHRT
+1 MKTPVSARRT
-11 ASGSGGPRRGAA
+11 APGSGREARRRGAA
-23 RRGFT
+23 RSGFA
-28 ARLLRKPAAAVSAG
+28 ARLLRRPTAAVSAG
-42 YLLLVVLVTVLAG
+42 YLLLVVLVTVFAG

-61 PDEQDLTAALQGPSG
+61 PDAQDLTHALQGPGG

-98 ITLLGVLI
+98 VTLLGVVI
-106 TLAVYLPLGVPAGMV
+106 TLAVYLTLGVPAGMV

-127 WFDRLVLKSA
+127 LFDRFVLKTA

-151 VLSVFTGNESA
+151 VLSVFTNDESA

-191 VRAAVAGGIRDRVI
+191 VRAAVANGIGDLVV

-214 TGVVLVQASVFGA
+214 TGAVLVQASVFGA

-243 TRASWGSMIAEA
+243 TDASWGSMVAEA

-266 VPSGFMI
+266 IPSGFMI
-273 VSFILALGLLSDGL
+273 VSFVVALGLLSDGL
-287 RDTLAERYAPPAD
+287 RDTFAERSAPPAD
-300 RPPSR
+300 KPPSR
-305 RMGRPRGAAPEPVR
+305 RTGRPRGASLEPVR
-319 AEVTGTVTGT
+319 ATATDASRVT
-329 GTGTGT
+329 
-335 DTDTDTPRV
+335 DAPRV
-344 IEEPDPDALL
+344 TEPPDTDALL

-361 SLRIEGTPTEVVRDV
+361 SLRVEGVPTEVVRDV

-402 LLGMLPAGGAITAGT
+402 LLGMLPAGGAITSGT
-417 VLFEGADL
+417 ILFEGTDL
-425 ARADAAAL
+425 AQADAASL
-433 RRVRGRR
+433 RKVRGRR
-440 IGWIAQDPVSGLD
+440 IGWISQDPVSSLD

-460 QVAEVVRLHTG
+460 QVAEAVRLHTG
-471 CSRRQARER
+471 CSRKRARER
-480 TLELFAQ
+480 ALELFAQ

-522 ALVIADE
+522 VLVIADE

-537 VQAEILDLLRELR
+537 VQAEILDLLRELQVS
-550 AGGTSVI
+550 GTSVV

-587 TDLVTTPAHP
+587 TALVTTPTHP
-597 YTAGLLGSDPHHALP
+597 YTAGLLGSDPHHARP
-612 GQPLPAVEGAVPP
+612 GQPLPAVEGAVPS

-648 KPVVISHL
+648 KPVVISHPA
-656 VELERSTRC
+656 EPERSTRC
-665 IRPLELIGGGAHE
+665 ILPLEPTGGGTHD

>member
-1 MKAPAMAHRT
+1 MKAPAT
-11 ASGSGGPRRGAA
+11 ARRAPADSEWEGPRRGALRHGFTA
-23 RRGFT
+23 RQHGFT

-55 PLAPYD
+55 ALAPYG
-61 PDEQDLTAALQGPSG
+61 PEEQDLTAALQGPSG

-106 TLAVYLPLGVPAGMV
+106 TLAVYLPLGVPAGMI

-127 WFDRLVLKSA
+127 WFDRLVLKGA
-137 DLISAVPVIIVLLV
+137 DLVSAVPVIIVLLV
-151 VLSVFTGNESA
+151 VLSVFTGDESA

-243 TRASWGSMIAEA
+243 TQASWGSMIAEA

-273 VSFILALGLLSDGL
+273 ISFVLALGLLGDGV

-300 RPPSR
+300 KPPSR
-305 RMGRPRGAAPEPVR
+305 RLGRPRGAAPEPVR
-319 AEVTGTVTGT
+319 SEVP
-329 GTGTGT
+329 
-335 DTDTDTPRV
+335 DTARV

-376 SFDLRAGEVL
+376 SFDLHAGDVL

-402 LLGMLPAGGAITAGT
+402 LLGMLPAGGEITSGT
-417 VLFEGADL
+417 IRFEGDDL

-440 IGWIAQDPVSGLD
+440 IGWISQDPVAALD

-460 QVAEVVRLHTG
+460 QVAEAVRVHTG
-471 CSRRQARER
+471 CSRKQARQR
-480 TLELFAQ
+480 ALELFEK

-537 VQAEILDLLRELR
+537 VQAEILDLLRELQ
-550 AGGTSVI
+550 AGGTAVV

-587 TDLVTTPAHP
+587 TALVTTPAHP

-656 VELERSTRC
+656 TELERSTRC
-665 IRPLELIGGGAHE
+665 IRPLELIGGGAHD

>member
-1 MKAPAMAHRT
+1 MKGLVKGFVRKRAAL
-11 ASGSGGPRRGAA
+11 ASAC
-23 RRGFT
+23 
-28 ARLLRKPAAAVSAG
+28 
-42 YLLLVVLVTVLAG
+42 YLLLVVLITLSAG
-55 PLAPYD
+55 LLAPYD

-76 AHWLGT
+76 QHWLGT

-98 ITLLGVLI
+98 ITLLGVVI
-106 TLAVYLPLGVPAGMV
+106 TLFVYLVLGVPAGMV

-137 DLISAVPVIIVLLV
+137 ELVSAVPVIIVLLV
-151 VLSVFTGNESA
+151 VLSVFVNDENA

-191 VRAAVAGGIRDRVI
+191 VRAAVASGIRDRVI
-205 IRRHVLPRV
+205 IRRHVAPRV
-214 TGVVLVQASVFGA
+214 SGVVLVQASVYGA

-243 TRASWGSMIAEA
+243 TEASWGSMIAEA
-255 SKNIGTDPWLL
+255 SKNVGTDPWLL

-273 VSFILALGLLSDGL
+273 ISFILALGLLSDGL
-287 RDTLAERYAPPAD
+287 RDTLAERFAPSAD
-300 RPPSR
+300 KPPSR
-305 RMGRPRGAAPEPVR
+305 RRRAAAAAGPRPSVQTVAEAP
-319 AEVTGTVTGT
+319 A
-329 GTGTGT
+329 
-335 DTDTDTPRV
+335 
-344 IEEPDPDALL
+344 DALL

-361 SLRIEGTPTEVVRDV
+361 ALPVDGKATEVIRDV
-376 SFDLRAGEVL
+376 SFDLAAGEVL

-402 LLGMLPAGGAITAGT
+402 LLGMLPAGGEITTGT
-417 VLFEGADL
+417 IRFEGADL
-425 ARADAAAL
+425 ALADAAAL

-440 IGWIAQDPVSGLD
+440 IGWISQDPISGLD

-460 QVAEVVRLHTG
+460 QVAEAVRVHTG
-471 CSRRQARER
+471 CSRKEAKQRA
-480 TLELFAQ
+480 LELFAK
-487 VRLPDPARVAGSY
+487 VRLPDPARVAASY

-513 IAAALAGDP
+513 IAASLAGDP

-537 VQAEILDLLRELR
+537 VQAEILDLLRELQA
-550 AGGTSVI
+550 AGTAVI

-587 TDLVTTPAHP
+587 TALVTAPAHP
-597 YTAGLLGSDPHHALP
+597 YTAGLLRSDPHHAVP
-612 GQPLPAVEGAVPP
+612 GEPLPAVEGAVPP
-625 PTQWPVGCHFQ
+625 PPQWPVGCHFQ
-636 NRCPRVTDACKE
+636 NRCPRVTDACRE
-648 KPVVISHL
+648 KPVVITQL
-656 VELERSTRC
+656 AAMERSTRC
-665 IRPLELIGGGAHE
+665 LKPLEPTGGAPRD

>member
-1 MKAPAMAHRT
+1 MKGLVKGFVRK
-11 ASGSGGPRRGAA
+11 RAA
-23 RRGFT
+23 
-28 ARLLRKPAAAVSAG
+28 LVSAC
-42 YLLLVVLVTVLAG
+42 YLLLVVLVTLTAG
-55 PLAPYD
+55 QFAPYD
-61 PDEQDLTAALQGPSG
+61 PDAQDLTAALQGPSG
-76 AHWLGT
+76 QHWLGT

-98 ITLLGVLI
+98 ITLLGVVI
-106 TLAVYLPLGVPAGMV
+106 TLAVYLTLGVPAGMV

-137 DLISAVPVIIVLLV
+137 ELVSAVPVIIVLLV
-151 VLSVFTGNESA
+151 VLAVFTNNESA

-191 VRAAVAGGIRDRVI
+191 VRAAVASGIRDRVI

-214 TGVVLVQASVFGA
+214 TGVVLVQASVYGA

-243 TRASWGSMIAEA
+243 TDASWGSMIAEA
-255 SKNIGTDPWLL
+255 SKNVGTDPWLL

-273 VSFILALGLLSDGL
+273 ISFILALGLLSDGL
-287 RDTLAERYAPPAD
+287 RDTLADRYAPPAD
-300 RPPSR
+300 KPPSR
-305 RMGRPRGAAPEPVR
+305 RRRAAAALAASAPRPSLQSAGEPS
-319 AEVTGTVTGT
+319 A
-329 GTGTGT
+329 
-335 DTDTDTPRV
+335 
-344 IEEPDPDALL
+344 DALL
-354 SVRGLTV
+354 SVRGLIV
-361 SLRIEGTPTEVVRDV
+361 ALPVDGKATEVIRDV
-376 SFDLRAGEVL
+376 SFDLAAGEVL

-393 CGKTVTATS
+393 CGKTITATS
-402 LLGMLPAGGAITAGT
+402 LLGMLPAGGEITNGT
-417 VLFEGADL
+417 IRFEGADL
-425 ARADAAAL
+425 ARADADTL

-440 IGWIAQDPVSGLD
+440 IGWISQDPISSLD

-460 QVAEVVRLHTG
+460 QVAEAVRVHTG
-471 CSRRQARER
+471 CTRKEAKER
-480 TLELFAQ
+480 TLELFAK
-487 VRLPDPARVAGSY
+487 VRLPDPARVAASY

-513 IAAALAGDP
+513 IAASLAGNP

-537 VQAEILDLLRELR
+537 VQAEILDLLRELQQT
-550 AGGTSVI
+550 GTAVI

-587 TDLVTTPAHP
+587 TALVTAPAHP
-597 YTAGLLGSDPHHALP
+597 YTAGLLRSDPHHAVP
-612 GQPLPAVEGAVPP
+612 GEPLPAVEGAVPP
-625 PTQWPVGCHFQ
+625 PPQWPVGCHFQ
-636 NRCPRVTDACKE
+636 NRCPRVTDACRE
-648 KPVVISHL
+648 KPVVISQL
-656 VELERSTRC
+656 AALERSTRC
-665 IRPLELIGGGAHE
+665 LRPLELTGGAARD

>member
-1 MKAPAMAHRT
+1 MKGLVKGLVRK
-11 ASGSGGPRRGAA
+11 RAA
-23 RRGFT
+23 
-28 ARLLRKPAAAVSAG
+28 LVSAC
-42 YLLLVVLVTVLAG
+42 YLLLVLLITLLAG

-61 PDEQDLTAALQGPSG
+61 PEEQDLTAALAGPSG

-98 ITLLGVLI
+98 ITLLGVVI
-106 TLAVYLPLGVPAGMV
+106 TLTVYLTIGVPAGMV

-127 WFDRLVLKSA
+127 WFDRFVLKSA
-137 DLISAVPVIIVLLV
+137 DLVSAVPVIIVLLV
-151 VLSVFTGNESA
+151 VLSVFTNDESA

-191 VRAAVAGGIRDRVI
+191 VRAAVAGGIRDAVI

-214 TGVVLVQASVFGA
+214 TGVVLVQASVYGA

-243 TRASWGSMIAEA
+243 TRASWGNMIAEA

-266 VPSGFMI
+266 VPSGAMI
-273 VSFILALGLLSDGL
+273 ISFILALGLLSDGL
-287 RDTLAERYAPPAD
+287 RDLLAERYAPPAD

-305 RMGRPRGAAPEPVR
+305 RRAAREALLKAPRALTPVAEP
-319 AEVTGTVTGT
+319 AE
-329 GTGTGT
+329 
-335 DTDTDTPRV
+335 
-344 IEEPDPDALL
+344 DALL

-361 SLRIEGTPTEVVRDV
+361 ALPIDGTPTDVIRDV

-386 GIVGETG
+386 GIVGESG

-402 LLGMLPAGGAITAGT
+402 LLGMLPAGGAITSG
-417 VLFEGADL
+417 VIRFEGADL
-425 ARADAAAL
+425 AHADAEVL

-440 IGWIAQDPVSGLD
+440 IGWISQDPLSSLD

-460 QVAEVVRLHTG
+460 QVAEAVRIHTG
-471 CSRRQARER
+471 CTRKEARQRA
-480 TLELFAQ
+480 LELFAR
-487 VRLPDPARVAGSY
+487 VRLPDPARVAASH

-550 AGGTSVI
+550 SGGTAVV

-587 TDLVTTPAHP
+587 TALVTAPAHP
-597 YTAGLLGSDPHHALP
+597 YTAGLLGSDPHHAVP
-612 GQPLPAVEGAVPP
+612 GEPLPAVEGAVPP
-625 PTQWPVGCHFQ
+625 PAQWPVGCHFQ
-636 NRCPRVTDACKE
+636 NRCPRVTDACRE
-648 KPVVISHL
+648 KPVVISYL
-656 VELERSTRC
+656 TSLERSTRC
-665 IRPLELIGGGAHE
+665 IRPAELIGEAAHD

>member
-1 MKAPAMAHRT
+1 MKGFVRKQ
-11 ASGSGGPRRGAA
+11 AA
-23 RRGFT
+23 F
-28 ARLLRKPAAAVSAG
+28 VSAC
-42 YLLLVVLVTVLAG
+42 YLALVILVTLLAG
-55 PLAPYD
+55 WLAPYD

-76 AHWLGT
+76 SHWLGT

-98 ITLLGVLI
+98 ITLLGVVI
-106 TLAVYLPLGVPAGMV
+106 TLAVYLTLGVPAGMV

-151 VLSVFTGNESA
+151 VLSVFMNDESA
-162 AMAANGLLG
+162 AMVANGLLG

-191 VRAAVAGGIRDRVI
+191 VRAAVASGIRDRVI

-214 TGVVLVQASVFGA
+214 TGVVLVQASVYGA

-233 TGLGFLGLGT
+233 TGLGFLGVGT
-243 TRASWGSMIAEA
+243 TEASWGSMVAEA
-255 SKNIGTDPWLL
+255 SKNLGTDPWLL

-273 VSFILALGLLSDGL
+273 ISFILALGLIADGL

-305 RMGRPRGAAPEPVR
+305 RRAKAAAPAKVPAVRRAREVEEPV
-319 AEVTGTVTGT
+319 A
-329 GTGTGT
+329 
-335 DTDTDTPRV
+335 
-344 IEEPDPDALL
+344 DALL

-361 SLRIEGTPTEVVRDV
+361 TLPVEGVPTDVIREV
-376 SFDLRAGEVL
+376 SFDLRSGEVL

-393 CGKTVTATS
+393 CGKTITATS
-402 LLGMLPAGGAITAGT
+402 VLGMLPAGGEISAGRIA
-417 VLFEGADL
+417 FEGTDL
-425 ARADAAAL
+425 ARADAATL

-440 IGWIAQDPVSGLD
+440 IGWISQDPIAGLD

-460 QVAEVVRLHTG
+460 QVAEAVRVHTG
-471 CSRRQARER
+471 CSRKEARQRV
-480 TLELFAQ
+480 LELFER

-537 VQAEILDLLRELR
+537 VQAEILDLLRELQ
-550 AGGTSVI
+550 AGGTAVI

-587 TDLVTTPAHP
+587 TDLVTAPAHP
-597 YTAGLLGSDPHHALP
+597 YTAGLLKSDPHHAVP
-612 GQPLPAVEGAVPP
+612 GEPLPAVEGAVPTP
-625 PTQWPVGCHFQ
+625 SKWPVGCHFQ
-636 NRCPRVTDACKE
+636 NRCPRVTEECRT

-656 VELERSTRC
+656 TELERSTRC
-665 IRPLELIGGGAHE
+665 LRPLEPIGGAAHE

>member
-1 MKAPAMAHRT
+1 MKTPTIARGTAPE
-11 ASGSGGPRRGAA
+11 SGREGQRRGAGQP
-23 RRGFT
+23 GFS

-42 YLLLVVLVTVLAG
+42 YLLLIVLVTVLAG

-61 PDEQDLTAALQGPSG
+61 PDEQDLAAALQGPSG
-76 AHWLGT
+76 AHLLGT

-98 ITLLGVLI
+98 LTLLGVLI
-106 TLAVYLPLGVPAGMV
+106 TLAVYLALGVPAGMI
-121 AGYRGG
+121 AGYMGG
-127 WFDRLVLKSA
+127 WFDRVVLKTA

-151 VLSVFTGNESA
+151 VLTVFTNNESA

-214 TGVVLVQASVFGA
+214 TGAVLVQASVFGA

-243 TRASWGSMIAEA
+243 TEASWGSMIAEA

-273 VSFILALGLLSDGL
+273 ISFILALGLLSDGL
-287 RDTLAERYAPPAD
+287 RDTLAERGSPPAGK
-300 RPPSR
+300 PPSR
-305 RMGRPRGAAPEPVR
+305 RMGRPRGASPETVR
-319 AEVTGTVTGT
+319 AKEPA
-329 GTGTGT
+329 
-335 DTDTDTPRV
+335 TPRV
-344 IEEPDPDALL
+344 TEEPDADALL

-361 SLRIEGTPTEVVRDV
+361 SLRIEGTPTEVIRDV

-393 CGKTVTATS
+393 CGKTITATS
-402 LLGMLPAGGAITAGT
+402 LLGMLPAGGKVTSGT
-417 VLFEGADL
+417 IHFEGADL
-425 ARADAAAL
+425 AQADAATL
-433 RRVRGRR
+433 RTVRGRR
-440 IGWIAQDPVSGLD
+440 IGWISQDPISSLD

-460 QVAEVVRLHTG
+460 QVSEAVRLHTG

-480 TLELFAQ
+480 ALELFEK

-537 VQAEILDLLRELR
+537 VQAEILDLLRELQ
-550 AGGTSVI
+550 AVGTAVV

-587 TDLVTTPAHP
+587 TALVTTPAHP

-612 GQPLPAVEGAVPP
+612 GEPLPAVEGAVPP

-656 VELERSTRC
+656 VELERSMRC
-665 IRPLELIGGGAHE
+665 IRPLERIGGGVHD

>member
-1 MKAPAMAHRT
+1 MKAPAMT
-11 ASGSGGPRRGAA
+11 ST
-23 RRGFT
+23 RRGFA

-42 YLLLVVLVTVLAG
+42 YLLLVVLATVLAG
-55 PLAPYD
+55 ALSPYD

-76 AHWLGT
+76 HHWLGT

-93 MHGGQ
+93 LHGGQ
-98 ITLLGVLI
+98 ITLLGVVI
-106 TLAVYLPLGVPAGMV
+106 TLVVYLALGVPAGMI

-127 WFDRLVLKSA
+127 WFDRLVIKTA
-137 DLISAVPVIIVLLV
+137 DLVSAVPVIIVLLV
-151 VLSVFTGNESA
+151 VLSVFTNNESA
-162 AMAANGLLG
+162 AMAANGLLA

-177 VVRSATLGVKEELY
+177 VVRSATLGVTEELY

-243 TRASWGSMIAEA
+243 SEASWGSMIAEA
-255 SKNIGTDPWLL
+255 SKNIGVDPWLL

-273 VSFILALGLLSDGL
+273 ISFILALGLLSDGL

-300 RPPSR
+300 KAPSR
-305 RMGRPRGAAPEPVR
+305 RTTWPRGDTSEAA
-319 AEVTGTVTGT
+319 A
-329 GTGTGT
+329 
-335 DTDTDTPRV
+335 
-344 IEEPDPDALL
+344 EEPDADALL

-361 SLRIEGTPTEVVRDV
+361 ALRIEGTPTKVIRDV

-393 CGKTVTATS
+393 CGKTVTATA
-402 LLGMLPAGGAITAGT
+402 LLGMLPAGGRVTAGT
-417 VLFEGADL
+417 LLFEGTDL
-425 ARADAAAL
+425 ARADAATL
-433 RRVRGRR
+433 RGVRGRR
-440 IGWIAQDPVSGLD
+440 IGWISQDPISSLD

-460 QVAEVVRLHTG
+460 QVAEAVRLHTG
-471 CSRRQARER
+471 CSRKQARER
-480 TLELFAQ
+480 VLELFAQ
-487 VRLPDPARVAGSY
+487 VRLPDPARVANSY

-513 IAAALAGDP
+513 IAIALAGDP

-537 VQAEILDLLRELR
+537 VQAEILDLLRDLR
-550 AGGTSVI
+550 SSGTAIV

-587 TDLVTTPAHP
+587 TALVAAPSHP

-612 GQPLPAVEGAVPP
+612 GQPLPSVEGAVPP

-648 KPVVISHL
+648 KPVVVSHL

-665 IRPLELIGGGAHE
+665 IRPLAQAGGPTHD

>member
-1 MKAPAMAHRT
+1 MKTPTIARQTAPDR
-11 ASGSGGPRRGAA
+11 GRGGPRRGSAQH
-23 RRGFT
+23 GFG
-28 ARLLRKPAAAVSAG
+28 ARLLRKPTAAVSAG
-42 YLLLVVLVTVLAG
+42 YLLLVALVTVLAG

-61 PDEQDLTAALQGPSG
+61 LDEQDLTAALQGPSG
-76 AHWLGT
+76 AHLLGT

-106 TLAVYLPLGVPAGMV
+106 TLAVYLTLGVPAGMI

-151 VLSVFTGNESA
+151 VLAVFTNNESA

-171 APLLAR
+171 SPLLAR

-191 VRAAVAGGIRDRVI
+191 VRAAVASGIRDRVI

-214 TGVVLVQASVFGA
+214 TGVVLVQASVYGA

-233 TGLGFLGLGT
+233 TGLGFLGVGT
-243 TRASWGSMIAEA
+243 TEASWGSMIAEA
-255 SKNIGTDPWLL
+255 SKNIGIDPWLL

-273 VSFILALGLLSDGL
+273 ISFILALGLLSDGL

-300 RPPSR
+300 KPPSR
-305 RMGRPRGAAPEPVR
+305 RKGRLRGAAPEQVR
-319 AEVTGTVTGT
+319 ATAS
-329 GTGTGT
+329 
-335 DTDTDTPRV
+335 DTPRV
-344 IEEPDPDALL
+344 TEEPDPDALL

-361 SLRIEGTPTEVVRDV
+361 SLHIEGTPTEVIRDV
-376 SFDLRAGEVL
+376 SFDLRTGEVL

-393 CGKTVTATS
+393 CGKTITATS
-402 LLGMLPAGGAITAGT
+402 LIGMLPAGGEISAGSIA
-417 VLFEGADL
+417 FEGDDL
-425 ARADAAAL
+425 ARADAATL

-440 IGWIAQDPVSGLD
+440 IGWISQDPVAGLD
-453 PSFTAGA
+453 PSFTAGS
-460 QVAEVVRLHTG
+460 QVAEIVRLHTG
-471 CSRRQARER
+471 CSRKQARER
-480 TLELFAQ
+480 ALELFAM
-487 VRLPDPARVAGSY
+487 VRLPDPVRVAGSY

-513 IAAALAGDP
+513 IAAALAGEP

-537 VQAEILDLLRELR
+537 VQAEILDLLRELQA
-550 AGGTSVI
+550 AGTAVI

-587 TDLVTTPAHP
+587 TALVSAPAHP

-612 GQPLPAVEGAVPP
+612 GRPLPAIEGAVPP

-648 KPVVISHL
+648 KPIVISHP
-656 VELERSTRC
+656 VEPARSTRC
-665 IRPLELIGGGAHE
+665 IRPLELIAGGTHE